1 MFLCNLW
8 QLGKG
13 SLVPVKYTVDM
24 NTGMPEKI
32 LGASVLTLEK
42 YDFICSCFYGFF
54 FFFFFLISLS
64 IMSIFTSIFQ
74 SLFAFTIPYTF
85 SEIMKALVFIENPS
99 MVFKILINTN

>member
-32 LGASVLTLEK
+32 LGTSVLTLEK
-42 YDFICSCFYGFF
+42 YDFICSCIYDFF
-54 FFFFFLISLS
+54 FNFTINNEHIHGYFSRFKLSGSSFLITLVTL
-64 IMSIFTSIFQ
+64 IFNFNGFRT
-74 SLFAFTIPYTF
+74 
-85 SEIMKALVFIENPS
+85 EIG
-99 MVFKILINTN
+99 TW

>member
-1 MFLCNLW
+1 
-8 QLGKG
+8 
-13 SLVPVKYTVDM
+13 M

-32 LGASVLTLEK
+32 LGTSVLTLEK

-54 FFFFFLISLS
+54 FFN
-64 IMSIFTSIFQ
+64 FTINNEHIHEYFSK